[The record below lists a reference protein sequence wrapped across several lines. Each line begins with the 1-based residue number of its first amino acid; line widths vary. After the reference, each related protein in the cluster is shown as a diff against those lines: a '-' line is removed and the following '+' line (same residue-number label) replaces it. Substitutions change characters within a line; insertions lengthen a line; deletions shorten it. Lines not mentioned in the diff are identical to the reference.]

1 MTMHTQPVAARALP
15 CVGPFVGAA
24 PEDRHAE
31 RIVREMLAFLGD
43 LTKQTRPQLDNAML
57 RKIGGS
63 PKAQARFLERVQNSR
78 SPAIVDI
85 ASTFGR
91 RCRFSLLVSL
101 WEADEHG
108 GSTVWTFT
116 SVGRGPGRVERG
128 GDPSWR
134 ISRHALI
141 RLVQRVEAHDALRL
155 LYAMRELAGPVLAA
169 IADSS
174 LAAGDGQTLKAPF
187 PGGVAVLG
195 WPEDSTIAVVK
206 TVLPEAAS
214 YAEKKQQNGWRKQ

>member
-1 MTMHTQPVAARALP
+1 M
-15 CVGPFVGAA
+15 
-24 PEDRHAE
+24 
-31 RIVREMLAFLGD
+31 
-43 LTKQTRPQLDNAML
+43 
-57 RKIGGS
+57 
-63 PKAQARFLERVQNSR
+63 QNSR

-174 LAAGDGQTLKAPF
+174 LAAGDGQTLKVPF

-214 YAEKKQQNGWRKQ
+214 